1 MVHVS
6 NGWDSGLQNFFYD
19 GIFRPGEFATGDFDL
34 FGVSFYPFY
43 GREATFERLRSTL
56 TGLVNKYN
64 KVRAN
69 LLFLGIFQQ
78 LLNFF
83 IFIFDK
89 DVMVVETDW
98 PAIGSCP
105 GVSLSENSISI
116 STNGQIQWVN
126 GIKNVLNQLPGGHG
140 IGFVYWE
147 PGWIGN
153 AGLGSSCSVSVSSIR
168 FPKKNNC
175 Y

>member
-1 MVHVS
+1 M
-6 NGWDSGLQNFFYD
+6 FF
-19 GIFRPGEFATGDFDL
+19 F
-34 FGVSFYPFY
+34 V
-43 GREATFERLRSTL
+43 
-56 TGLVNKYN
+56 
-64 KVRAN
+64 
-69 LLFLGIFQQ
+69 
-78 LLNFF
+78 
-83 IFIFDK
+83 FDK

-153 AGLGSSCSVSVSSIR
+153 AGLGSSCSVSVFFYSIE
-168 FPKKNNC
+168 FNLIF